1 MPKPAK
7 QLKLIDLSEYAEEA
21 VPFDAVIRKL
31 AKVNPMHST
40 AKHKPARAARK
51 RK

>member
-1 MPKPAK
+1 MTKPVKQPKPV
-7 QLKLIDLSEYAEEA
+7 DLSEYAEEA

-31 AKVNPMHST
+31 AKVKPTHST
-40 AKHKPARAARK
+40 AKHKPAKAARK